1 MSALQ
6 LMKSSAAVLI
16 LAGITWAQPELPK
29 KPSADLVIVN
39 ARVWTGIAGDAQA
52 GEQQPSA
59 IAISGGRIVAV
70 GRDDDVRSFI
80 SKITR
85 VIDAGGKRVIP
96 GITDSHTHIV
106 GGGFQLG
113 RLELREVKEKKSF
126 IEAVAAAAKELPR
139 GQWVQ
144 GGRWSVESWTKR
156 EQPTRYWLDPVTG
169 ETPVFLSRMDGH
181 QALANSA
188 ALRIAGINADGPR
201 DPVGGEIERDPVTRE
216 PTGILKESAMDL
228 VSQHIPPP
236 SSRERAE
243 ALRRA
248 MRHANAHGITSV
260 HDMSDPADVPVFAD
274 LAARNDLTVRITSY
288 IQWEDWL
295 EHVDEVAAL
304 AKQYTGPVF
313 RVAGLKGYMDGSLG
327 SRTAYMR
334 EPYADAPSAT
344 PYPRGQLTAFAVDR
358 EQLLHSAEAVNK
370 RGLQM
375 AVHAI
380 GDEANHRIL
389 DVYERCGPPSGGS
402 AIGHRVEHAQ
412 HLLLEDIPRFSRLGV
427 VASMQPYHKAD
438 DGRYAEDRLGKER
451 LRGSYA
457 YRQLLDAGALLC
469 FGSDWPVVTLDP
481 FAGMDSAVN
490 ARTLD
495 GKVWLEDHSIDV
507 EKALRAYTVSPPKA
521 IHRAKEL
528 GTIEPGKLADLVILD
543 RDILTIPPE
552 NISGT
557 KPFLTIMNGRIV
569 YERSK

>member
-1 MSALQ
+1 
-6 LMKSSAAVLI
+6 MKSSAAVLI

-113 RLELREVKEKKSF
+113 RLELREVKDKKSF

-295 EHVDEVAAL
+295 GHADEVAAL

-313 RVAGLKGYMDGSLG
+313 RVAGFKGYMDGSLG

-334 EPYADAPSAT
+334 EPYADAPPGAA
-344 PYPRGQLTAFAVDR
+344 YPRGQLTAFAVDR

-389 DVYERCGPPSGGS
+389 DVYEQCGPPSGGS

-543 RDILTIPPE
+543 RDILAIPPE

>member
-1 MSALQ
+1 
-6 LMKSSAAVLI
+6 MKSSAAVLI